1 MTYSVWVRESMTV
14 MRRWDRSFNTKQA
27 ANQAARRQGL
37 IAFHVLRDPDTLPL
51 APPKRA
57 HKSRAQSR

>member
-27 ANQAARRQGL
+27 AHQAAVRRGL
-37 IAFHVLRDPDTLPL
+37 VAFHVIRDRDALPL
-51 APPKRA
+51 ETPKTAPKRG
-57 HKSRAQSR
+57 K